1 MDDDKSDCFSEARNG
16 AYFDCWKFYFSFVNA
31 AIATPS
37 SDGSVSAADMGPI
50 IWPSAGYLRNGKRI
64 SAGVRSP
71 SLFSD
76 SRWIYVFYN
85 DTSSEKEQGRG
96 GGLKVARASASD
108 QAPNS
113 VPFFSGTFDVNN
125 RSLPPNF
132 DKKNIAKFLE
142 LSGGKADP
150 LWSPALQTTKF
161 RVAKIKNS
169 KFYIGVSESG
179 GFNNMIWS
187 LDLRLSPD
195 LVHWSEPVRIPGATA
210 ADWKGGNLHYP
221 DFYWDDVAAGGI
233 DIEAFSIIGNGGHG
247 RIVKIDISASLEN

>member
-1 MDDDKSDCFSEARNG
+1 M
-16 AYFDCWKFYFSFVNA
+16 YF
-31 AIATPS
+31 TT
-37 SDGSVSAADMGPI
+37 
-50 IWPSAGYLRNGKRI
+50 
-64 SAGVRSP
+64 
-71 SLFSD
+71 
-76 SRWIYVFYN
+76 
-85 DTSSEKEQGRG
+85 TSSEKEQGRG

-210 ADWKGGNLHYP
+210 ADWKGRNLHYP